1 LEFLQ
6 FFFVELRKLETRY
19 FGDSDSEDED
29 SSEDDGEAPK
39 EETKSNEDAWYHF
52 TTSFVL
58 VAQEL
63 NIPVAEIG
71 AMPYQKFLFWQNYLR
86 IKQQRSTIN
95 NGQS

>member
-1 LEFLQ
+1 MS
-6 FFFVELRKLETRY
+6 K
-19 FGDSDSEDED
+19 
-29 SSEDDGEAPK
+29 
-39 EETKSNEDAWYHF
+39 
-52 TTSFVL
+52 
-58 VAQEL
+58 EL